1 MIEYWQVPTSQIN
14 GVIMKINPVYFQ
26 RNVKQ
31 VSNLQNHLTDIKTKH
46 RERESS
52 NLQSLVIRQTNK
64 QATKLQQ
71 RILLDPKLE
80 RRMANS
86 NHRFGVKFKSC

>member
-71 RILLDPKLE
+71 RIPLI
-80 RRMANS
+80 
-86 NHRFGVKFKSC
+86 RFGVKLKSG

>member
-1 MIEYWQVPTSQIN
+1 
-14 GVIMKINPVYFQ
+14 MKINPVYFQ

-86 NHRFGVKFKSC
+86 NHRFGVKFKSCKRKK